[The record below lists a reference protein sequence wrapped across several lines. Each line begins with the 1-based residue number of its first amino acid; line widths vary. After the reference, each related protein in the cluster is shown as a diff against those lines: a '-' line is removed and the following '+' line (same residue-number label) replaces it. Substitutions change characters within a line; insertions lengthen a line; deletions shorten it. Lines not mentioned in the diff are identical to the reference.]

1 MTLNNIIPKWS
12 VAMAKVKKA
21 VEHLRKNKEITVEL
35 IPAYMSDADFQ
46 DKKKEVQNLI
56 SRILISTHKRGRPSK
71 DEDEVD
77 KYAA

>member
-1 MTLNNIIPKWS
+1 MILNNIIQKWS
-12 VAMAKVKKA
+12 VAMAQVKKA

-35 IPAYMSDADFQ
+35 IPAYMSDTDFQ
-46 DKKKEVQNLI
+46 EKKEEVQNLI

-71 DEDEVD
+71 DISKVD